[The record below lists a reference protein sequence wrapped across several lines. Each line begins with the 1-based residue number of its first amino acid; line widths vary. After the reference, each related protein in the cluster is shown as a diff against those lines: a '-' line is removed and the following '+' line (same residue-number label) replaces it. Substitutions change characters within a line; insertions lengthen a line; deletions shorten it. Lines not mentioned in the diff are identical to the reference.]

1 MRIKFTPSINC
12 QMQDCEPIS
21 FQGAQSNSFRVLVIN
36 TGSTSTKIAVY
47 QDDEPI
53 IEQTL
58 AHSTEE
64 LSRFGNVVEQLE
76 WRQQI
81 ILDKLAAENIAMDS
95 LSAVIGRGGLLR
107 PVKSGVYRVNQKMI
121 DELHCCTP
129 QHASNLSAIIAAS
142 IADKCQISAYIA
154 DPIVVDERAKVA
166 KICGI
171 KQIRSRCIFHALN
184 QKATA
189 RIYADEI
196 GECYENLNLVVAHM
210 GGGISVAAHE
220 KGVVVD
226 VNNALDG
233 EGPIAPERAGTL
245 PAGAL
250 VDMCFSGEYTHQ
262 QINSMIVGKAGLVS
276 LTGCNSVKELCD
288 KAQAGDAEAEMAIEA
303 MCYTTAKQIGAMA
316 TVLKGNV
323 DAILLTGGITNS
335 KFIVEQVSGYCR
347 YIAPIRV
354 YPGENELMA
363 LAMNAM
369 RVLRGQTQAQDY

>member
-1 MRIKFTPSINC
+1 MGIKFTKTINR

-21 FQGAQSNSFRVLVIN
+21 FQCSSANSFRVLVVN

-58 AHSTEE
+58 SHSTEE
-64 LSRFGNVVEQLE
+64 LARFGNVVEQLD
-76 WRQQI
+76 WRRDI
-81 ILDKLAAENIAMDS
+81 ILNKLATENIAIDS

-107 PVKSGVYRVNQKMI
+107 PVKSGVYKVNQKMI
-121 DELHCCTP
+121 DELHHCTP

-142 IADKCQISAYIA
+142 IADRCNVNAYIA
-154 DPIVVDERAKVA
+154 DPIVVDERSEVA
-166 KICGI
+166 KICGV
-171 KQIRSRCIFHALN
+171 KEIRSRCIFHALN

-189 RIYADEI
+189 RIYAEEI
-196 GECYENLNLVVAHM
+196 GEQYEKLNLVVAHM
-210 GGGISVAAHE
+210 GGGISVAAHK
-220 KGVVVD
+220 KGVVID

-245 PAGAL
+245 PAGDL
-250 VDMCFSGEYTHQ
+250 VNLCFSGKYSHEQ
-262 QINSMIVGKAGLVS
+262 VNSMIVGKAGLVS

-288 KAQAGDAEAEMAIEA
+288 RAQAADTEAQMAIEA

-316 TVLKGNV
+316 TALQGDV
-323 DAILLTGGITNS
+323 DAILITGGIANS
-335 KFIVEQVSGYCR
+335 KFIVEKVSNYCR

-354 YPGENELMA
+354 YAGENELMA

-369 RVLRGQTQAQDY
+369 RVLRGQTQAQEY

>member
-1 MRIKFTPSINC
+1 MGIKFNISAND
-12 QMQDCEPIS
+12 QMQDCQAITYHGPT
-21 FQGAQSNSFRVLVIN
+21 SNSFRVLVIN

-64 LSRFGNVVEQLE
+64 LAHFGNVVEQLD
-76 WRQQI
+76 WRRDI
-81 ILDKLAAENIAMDS
+81 ILNKLAAENIAIDS

-107 PVKSGVYRVNQKMI
+107 PVKSGVYKVNQKMI
-121 DELHCCTP
+121 DELHCCSP
-129 QHASNLSAIIAAS
+129 QHASNLSAIIAAN
-142 IADKCQISAYIA
+142 IAERCNVNAYIA
-154 DPIVVDERAKVA
+154 DPIVVDERDEVA
-166 KICGI
+166 KICGV

-184 QKATA
+184 QKATS
-189 RIYADEI
+189 RIYAEEI
-196 GECYENLNLVVAHM
+196 GEQYENLNLVVAHM
-210 GGGISVAAHE
+210 GGGISVAAHK

-245 PAGAL
+245 PAGEL
-250 VDMCFSGEYTHQ
+250 VNMCFSGQYTHKQ
-262 QINSMIVGKAGLVS
+262 VNSMIVGNAGLVS

-288 KAQAGDAEAEMAIEA
+288 RAQTGDAEATMAIEA

-316 TVLKGNV
+316 TVLQGNV
-323 DAILLTGGITNS
+323 DAILITGGIANS
-335 KFIVEQVSGYCR
+335 KFIVEKVSSYCR

>member
-1 MRIKFTPSINC
+1 MGIKFNISAND
-12 QMQDCEPIS
+12 QMQDCQTITYHGPT
-21 FQGAQSNSFRVLVIN
+21 SNSFRVLVIN

-64 LSRFGNVVEQLE
+64 LARFGNVVEQLD
-76 WRQQI
+76 WRRDI
-81 ILDKLAAENIAMDS
+81 ILNKLAAENIAIDS

-107 PVKSGVYRVNQKMI
+107 PVKSGVYKVNQKMI
-121 DELHCCTP
+121 DELHCCSP

-142 IADKCQISAYIA
+142 IAERCNVNAYIA
-154 DPIVVDERAKVA
+154 DPIVVDERDEVA
-166 KICGI
+166 KICGV

-184 QKATA
+184 QKATS
-189 RIYADEI
+189 RIYAEEI
-196 GECYENLNLVVAHM
+196 GEQYENLNLVVAHM
-210 GGGISVAAHE
+210 GGGISVAAHK

-245 PAGAL
+245 PAGEL
-250 VDMCFSGEYTHQ
+250 VNMCFSGQYTHK
-262 QINSMIVGKAGLVS
+262 QINSMIVGNAGLVS

-288 KAQAGDAEAEMAIEA
+288 RAQTGDAEATMAIEA

-316 TVLKGNV
+316 TVLQGNV
-323 DAILLTGGITNS
+323 DAILITGGIANS
-335 KFIVEQVSGYCR
+335 KFIVEKVSSYCR

-363 LAMNAM
+363 LARNAM

>member
-1 MRIKFTPSINC
+1 MGIKFNISAND
-12 QMQDCEPIS
+12 QMQDCQTITYHGPT
-21 FQGAQSNSFRVLVIN
+21 SNSFRVLVIN

-64 LSRFGNVVEQLE
+64 LAHFGNVVEQLD
-76 WRQQI
+76 WRRDI
-81 ILDKLAAENIAMDS
+81 IINKLAAENIAIDS

-107 PVKSGVYRVNQKMI
+107 PVKSGVYKVNQKMI
-121 DELHCCTP
+121 DELHCCSP
-129 QHASNLSAIIAAS
+129 QHASNLSAIIAAN
-142 IADKCQISAYIA
+142 IAERCNVNAYIA
-154 DPIVVDERAKVA
+154 DPIVVDERDEVA
-166 KICGI
+166 KICGV

-184 QKATA
+184 QKATS
-189 RIYADEI
+189 RIYAEEI
-196 GECYENLNLVVAHM
+196 GEQYENLNLVVAHM
-210 GGGISVAAHE
+210 GGGISVAAHK

-245 PAGAL
+245 PAGEL
-250 VDMCFSGEYTHQ
+250 VNMCFSGQYTHKQ
-262 QINSMIVGKAGLVS
+262 VSSMIVGNAGLVS

-288 KAQAGDAEAEMAIEA
+288 RAQTGNAEATMAIEA

-316 TVLKGNV
+316 TVLQGNV
-323 DAILLTGGITNS
+323 DAILITGGIANS
-335 KFIVEQVSGYCR
+335 KFIVEKVSSYCR

>member
-1 MRIKFTPSINC
+1 MGIKFNISANDQI
-12 QMQDCEPIS
+12 QDCQTITYHGPT
-21 FQGAQSNSFRVLVIN
+21 SNSFRVLVIN

-64 LSRFGNVVEQLE
+64 LARFGNVVEQLD
-76 WRQQI
+76 WRRDI
-81 ILDKLAAENIAMDS
+81 ILNKLAAENIAIDS

-107 PVKSGVYRVNQKMI
+107 PVKSGVYKVNQKMI
-121 DELHCCTP
+121 DELHCCSP

-142 IADKCQISAYIA
+142 IAERCNVNAYIA
-154 DPIVVDERAKVA
+154 DPIVVDERDEVA
-166 KICGI
+166 KICGV

-184 QKATA
+184 QKATS
-189 RIYADEI
+189 RIYAEEI
-196 GECYENLNLVVAHM
+196 GEQYENLNLVVAHM
-210 GGGISVAAHE
+210 GGGISVAAHK

-245 PAGAL
+245 PAGEL
-250 VDMCFSGEYTHQ
+250 VNMCFSGQYTHKQ
-262 QINSMIVGKAGLVS
+262 VNSMIVGNAGLVS
-276 LTGCNSVKELCD
+276 LTGCNSVKELCGR
-288 KAQAGDAEAEMAIEA
+288 AQTGDAEATMAIEA

-316 TVLKGNV
+316 TVLQGNV
-323 DAILLTGGITNS
+323 DAILITGGIANS
-335 KFIVEQVSGYCR
+335 KFIVEKVSSYCR

>member
-1 MRIKFTPSINC
+1 MGNKFNISVNN
-12 QMQDCEPIS
+12 QMQDCQTITYHGPT
-21 FQGAQSNSFRVLVIN
+21 SNSFRVLVIN

-64 LSRFGNVVEQLE
+64 LAHFGNVVEQLD
-76 WRQQI
+76 WRRDI
-81 ILDKLAAENIAMDS
+81 ILNKLAAENIAIDS

-107 PVKSGVYRVNQKMI
+107 PVKSGVYKVNQKMI
-121 DELHCCTP
+121 DELHCCSP
-129 QHASNLSAIIAAS
+129 QHASNLSAIIAAN
-142 IADKCQISAYIA
+142 IAERCNVNAYIA
-154 DPIVVDERAKVA
+154 DPIVVDERDEVA
-166 KICGI
+166 KICGV
-171 KQIRSRCIFHALN
+171 KQICSRCIFHALN
-184 QKATA
+184 QKATS
-189 RIYADEI
+189 RIYAEEI
-196 GECYENLNLVVAHM
+196 GEQYENLNLVVAHM
-210 GGGISVAAHE
+210 GGGISVAAHK

-245 PAGAL
+245 PAGEL
-250 VDMCFSGEYTHQ
+250 VNICFSGQYTHKQ
-262 QINSMIVGKAGLVS
+262 VNSMIVGNAGLVS

-288 KAQAGDAEAEMAIEA
+288 RAQTGDAEATMAIEA

-316 TVLKGNV
+316 TVLQGNV
-323 DAILLTGGITNS
+323 DAILITGGIANS
-335 KFIVEQVSGYCR
+335 KFIVEKVSSYCR

>member
-1 MRIKFTPSINC
+1 MRINTIPNINR
-12 QMQDCEPIS
+12 QMHECEPIS
-21 FQGAQSNSFRVLVIN
+21 FQNTLSNSFRVLVIN
-36 TGSTSTKIAVY
+36 PGSTSTKIAVY
-47 QDDEPI
+47 QNDEPI
-53 IEQTL
+53 CEHTL
-58 AHSTEE
+58 YHSTEE
-64 LSRFGNVVEQLE
+64 LARFGNVIEQKD
-76 WRQQI
+76 WRREI
-81 ILDKLAAENIAMDS
+81 ILNKLATENIAIDT

-107 PVKSGVYRVNQKMI
+107 PVKSGVYKVNQKMI

-129 QHASNLSAIIAAS
+129 QHASNLGAIIAAG
-142 IADKCQISAYIA
+142 IADACNINAYIA
-154 DPIVVDERAKVA
+154 DPIVVDERAEVA
-166 KICGI
+166 KICGVKEI
-171 KQIRSRCIFHALN
+171 HSRCIFHALN

-189 RIYADEI
+189 RRYAEEI
-196 GECYENLNLVVAHM
+196 GELYENMNLVVAHM

-220 KGVVVD
+220 KGVVID

-245 PAGAL
+245 PAGEL
-250 VDMCFSGEYTHQ
+250 VNLCFSGEYSHKQ
-262 QINSMIVGKAGLVS
+262 VNSMIVGKAGLVS

-288 KAQAGDAEAEMAIEA
+288 RAQAGDNQAEMAIDA

-316 TVLKGNV
+316 TVLRGNV
-323 DAILLTGGITNS
+323 DAILITGGIANS
-335 KFIVEQVSGYCR
+335 KFIVEKVSSYCR